1 MSLSHL
7 DLDLR
12 GDQVEPISKQQ
23 EMMDKE
29 NREKIFLEKKKE
41 YFDESK
47 FKNTDDVSKVPGLV
61 PKQKE
66 ELEIL
71 KAQFRRANEIYLR
84 AHPEIDTLISVFMCK
99 LLEDKPKD
107 VLAYAGEFFEK

>member
-7 DLDLR
+7 DLGM
-12 GDQVEPISKQQ
+12 GDEPFDS
-23 EMMDKE
+23 EAMAKE
-29 NREKIFLEKKKE
+29 KKDREAIYIDKKKE

-47 FKNTDDVSKVPGLV
+47 FKNTDDVAKVPGLV

-66 ELEIL
+66 ELDIL

-84 AHPEIDTLISVFMCK
+84 AHPEIDTIISVFMCK